1 MTVLETGK
9 LDLDRDPEPATTRLR
24 LALPKGRMAVGVDGL
39 LADAGIRVS
48 SDGRGYRPSVD
59 GDGPFE
65 TKRLKPQAVVSMIAA
80 GSRDVGFAG
89 ADWAMELGV
98 EESLV
103 EVFDTTLDRV
113 RVVAA
118 APPSVDLDRRSGSP
132 VRIATEMPK
141 IASAWASACGLDYEI
156 VRSWGAT
163 EVLPPEDADV
173 IVDLVQT
180 GETLAANDL
189 RVIEE
194 ISRSSTRMYASIDAF
209 ECPRRGPSIRRLGDL
224 LRSVI
229 EARARYLVD
238 LNVAADRLD
247 EVLAILPSMRRPT
260 VSPLAAGGFAVRA
273 AVPRSGFA
281 TLVNRLRGVGAT
293 DLVVGEARLVIP

>member
-1 MTVLETGK
+1 MTVLETETSRF
-9 LDLDRDPEPATTRLR
+9 DRDPDLTNPRLR
-24 LALPKGRMAVGVDGL
+24 LALPKGRMAMGVDGL

-48 SDGRGYRPSVD
+48 GDGRGYRPSVE

-80 GSRDVGFAG
+80 GTRDVGFAG
-89 ADWAMELGV
+89 ADWAMEIGV
-98 EESLV
+98 DDSLI

-113 RVVAA
+113 RIVAA
-118 APPSVDLDRRSGSP
+118 APPSLDLEQRSGSP
-132 VRIATEMPK
+132 IRIATEMPN
-141 IASAWASACGLDYEI
+141 IASAWAKSRGLDYEI
-156 VRSWGAT
+156 VQSWGAT

-189 RVIEE
+189 LVIEE
-194 ISRSSTRMYASIDAF
+194 ISRSSTRMYASIDSF
-209 ECPRRGPSIRRLGDL
+209 ECPRRGPSIRRLGEL

-229 EARARYLVD
+229 EARSRYLVD
-238 LNVAADRLD
+238 LNVSDDRLED
-247 EVLAILPSMRRPT
+247 VIGVLPSMRRPT

-273 AVPRSGFA
+273 AVPRDGFA
-281 TLVNRLRGVGAT
+281 SLVNRLRGSGAT
-293 DLVVGEARLVIP
+293 DLVVSEARLVIP

>member
-1 MTVLETGK
+1 MTVLETGTSR
-9 LDLDRDPEPATTRLR
+9 LDRDPDLTITPLR
-24 LALPKGRMAVGVDGL
+24 LALPKGRMAVGIDGL
-39 LADAGIRVS
+39 LADAGIQVS

-59 GDGPFE
+59 GEGPFE

-80 GSRDVGFAG
+80 GTRDVGFAG

-98 EESLV
+98 DESLI

-113 RVVAA
+113 RIVAA
-118 APPSVDLDRRSGSP
+118 APASVDLDRGSTTP
-132 VRIATEMPK
+132 IRIATEMPN
-141 IASAWASACGLDYEI
+141 IASAWANARGLDYEI

-189 RVIEE
+189 LVIEE
-194 ISRSSTRMYASIDAF
+194 ISSSSTRMYASVDAF
-209 ECPRRGPSIRRLGDL
+209 ECPRRGPSIRRFGDL

-229 EARARYLVD
+229 EARSRYLVD
-238 LNVAADRLD
+238 LNVSEDRFD

-260 VSPLAAGGFAVRA
+260 VSPLASGGFAVRA
-273 AVPRSGFA
+273 AVPREGFA
-281 TLVNRLRGVGAT
+281 SLVNLLRGAGAS
-293 DLVVGEARLVIP
+293 DLVVSEARLVIP